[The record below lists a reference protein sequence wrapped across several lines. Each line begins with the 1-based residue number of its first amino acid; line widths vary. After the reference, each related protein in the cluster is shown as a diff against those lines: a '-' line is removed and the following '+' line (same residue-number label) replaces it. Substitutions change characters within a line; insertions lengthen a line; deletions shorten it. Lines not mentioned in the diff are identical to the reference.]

1 MENEP
6 LEVFEIERWELHVGK
21 IEVEARSA
29 AHALARML
37 QGDGAEVGGAVFHG
51 HCEKR
56 GVTVD
61 QHLRQQLWEHEIQ
74 VGSIVPSVRSIRA
87 TGQLLEEQ

>member
-6 LEVFEIERWELHVGK
+6 LEVFEIERWELHVGT
-21 IEVEARSA
+21 IHIEARSA

-37 QGDGAEVGGAVFHG
+37 QGDGTEVGGSVFHG

-56 GVTVD
+56 GVEVD
-61 QHLRQQLWEHEIQ
+61 DHLREQLLQQDVEI
-74 VGSIVPSVRSIRA
+74 GKLLLTVRSVRA
-87 TGQLLEEQ
+87 TGQLLDE

>member
-6 LEVFEIERWELHVGK
+6 LEVFEIERWELHVGT
-21 IEVEARSA
+21 IHVEARSA

-37 QGDGAEVGGAVFHG
+37 QGDVTEVGGSVFHG

-56 GVTVD
+56 GLTVD
-61 QHLRQQLWEHEIQ
+61 PEMRQVLSKHDLDT
-74 VGSIVPSVRSIRA
+74 GPTVPSVRCIRA
-87 TGQLLEEQ
+87 TGHLIDE